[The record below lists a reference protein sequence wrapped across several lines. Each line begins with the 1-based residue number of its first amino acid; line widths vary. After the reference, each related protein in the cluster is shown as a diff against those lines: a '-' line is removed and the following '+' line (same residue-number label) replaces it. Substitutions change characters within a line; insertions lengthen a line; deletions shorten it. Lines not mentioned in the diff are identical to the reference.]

1 MWLFSKLFMEGTYN
15 FIVEEFP
22 KYGIE
27 YDFTDGFTEE
37 DFKSKIKK
45 IPRVIYVETPSNPL
59 MKITDLTMISKLAKR
74 KG

>member
-37 DFKSKIKK
+37 DFHQK
-45 IPRVIYVETPSNPL
+45 
-59 MKITDLTMISKLAKR
+59 
-74 KG
+74 